1 MTTVLIKKEVDL
13 MNDKDKFVDQLMQL
27 IERYIDE
34 QVEIR
39 YKKKILCVAVNPN
52 ETVVKTSA
60 TFRELPEILSAQH
73 IADYLGISRKK
84 VYELFQKNNS
94 NGGIPNFSI
103 GATRRVDKIDLL
115 KWIEKLKTETT
126 L

>member
-1 MTTVLIKKEVDL
+1 MK
-13 MNDKDKFVDQLMQL
+13 DKDQFVDQLMQL
-27 IERYIDE
+27 IEKYIDE
-34 QVEIR
+34 QAEVR
-39 YKKKILCVAVNPN
+39 FKKEMISLAVNPPERN
-52 ETVVKTSA
+52 DSGVNTSTA
-60 TFRELPEILSAQH
+60 LQELPEILSAQH
-73 IADYLGISRKK
+73 IADYLSISRKK
-84 VYELFQKNNS
+84 VYELFQRNNS